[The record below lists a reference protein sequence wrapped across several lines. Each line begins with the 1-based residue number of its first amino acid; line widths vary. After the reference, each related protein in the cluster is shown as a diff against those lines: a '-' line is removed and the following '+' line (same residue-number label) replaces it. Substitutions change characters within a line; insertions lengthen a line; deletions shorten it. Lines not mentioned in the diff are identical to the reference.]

1 MIYKLMVV
9 AFGGSVGAVARYL
22 VFLLVGRYYEGVF
35 PWASLFVNL
44 AGAFAIGFLWG
55 LFDRLYVSPAI
66 RTFLLIGILGSFT
79 TFSTL
84 TFDVLSLYRDGEIKM
99 MLMYLLS
106 SNILGIALVF
116 SGFYL
121 FKLI

>member
-1 MIYKLMVV
+1 MVV
-9 AFGGSVGAVARYL
+9 AFGGSIGAVARYL

-55 LFDRLYVSPAI
+55 FFDRLYVSPAI

-99 MLMYLLS
+99 MMMYLLS
-106 SNILGIALVF
+106 SNILGIVLVF